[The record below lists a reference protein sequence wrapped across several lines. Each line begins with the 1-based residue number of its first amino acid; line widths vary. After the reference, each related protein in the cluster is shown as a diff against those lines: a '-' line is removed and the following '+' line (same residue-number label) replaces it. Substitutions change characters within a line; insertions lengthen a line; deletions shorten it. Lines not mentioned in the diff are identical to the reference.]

1 MKIGFIGL
9 GKMGGNMVSRILK
22 AGHQVVVLDLNKNAV
37 MAAVQA
43 GAQAAADRADL
54 VKKLITVNTSNT
66 PVPVIWM
73 MIPAQYVD
81 TELDAL
87 LPLLPEQAILVDGG
101 NSDYRLTQKR
111 AEHCAERKVHL
122 IDVGTSGGIL
132 GLENGYAMMAGG
144 DTDAVNTLA
153 PILDT
158 LAPPGGWHH
167 FGPSGSGHYTKMVHN
182 AIEYGVMEAYAEGYR
197 MLKEGPISGI
207 DLAAAG
213 EVWQHGSIIE
223 SLLNRLTAE
232 AVAEN
237 SEMNDI
243 TGFVSESGETR
254 WALETAKDLRIPL
267 PAIEESFNVR
277 LRSQKGETNYAT
289 KLLAAMRN
297 KFGGHAINGQK

>member
-1 MKIGFIGL
+1 MDIGFIGL
-9 GKMGGNMVSRILK
+9 GKMGANMVSRILK
-22 AGHQVVVLDLNKNAV
+22 AGHRVIVLDLNRDAV
-37 MAAVQA
+37 AAAVKS
-43 GAQAAADRADL
+43 GAEAALDRADL
-54 VKKLITVNTSNT
+54 VRKLRGDGDLS
-66 PVPVIWM
+66 IWL
-73 MIPAQYVD
+73 MIPANFVD
-81 TELDAL
+81 AELDAL
-87 LPLLPEQAILVDGG
+87 LPLLPPRSIVVDGG

-111 AEHCAERKVHL
+111 AARCAEKNVRMV
-122 IDVGTSGGIL
+122 DVGTSGGIL
-132 GLENGYAMMAGG
+132 GLESGYAMMAGG
-144 DTDAVNTLA
+144 EGEAVRSLA
-153 PILDT
+153 PILDA

-167 FGPSGSGHYTKMVHN
+167 FGASGSGHYTKMVHN

-197 MLKEGPISGI
+197 MLKEGPIPGI

-237 SEMNDI
+237 PEMNGI
-243 TGFVSESGETR
+243 TGYVSESGEAR
-254 WALETAKDLRIPL
+254 WTIETAKDLKIPL
-267 PAIEESFNVR
+267 PVIEESFDVR